1 MNRSKTQFAAL
12 SSVALTSFVWMAGA
26 WMAQA
31 EEAGDTSPPTNLQ
44 VLPASTSRAGVRS
57 LMKQYEREL
66 GVSCSYCH
74 VEDRDT
80 GIIDY
85 DSDDNPRKHT
95 ARLMIAM
102 LQDINDKHLARL
114 EGDRRYSQ
122 PVTCGSCHQGRSNPP
137 VFEP

>member
-1 MNRSKTQFAAL
+1 MHRPRAQLAAL
-12 SSVALTSFVWMAGA
+12 STAALASFAWMAGA

-31 EEAGDTSPPTNLQ
+31 QEADRAPTNLQ
-44 VLPASTSRAGVRS
+44 VLPANTSRAGVRS
-57 LMKQYEREL
+57 LMKQYQRDL

-85 DSDDNPRKHT
+85 HSDDNPRKHT

-114 EGDRRYSQ
+114 EGDRRYAQ
-122 PVTCGSCHQGRSNPP
+122 PVTCGSCHQGRSSPP